1 MGALVLCLLAL
12 APSAEGRRA
21 RIRGE
26 LDRSGY
32 TVVALAADGTATRTH
47 GETGFALAP
56 PAKTV
61 TLQIRDRNGVYLGP
75 LVVRGNRSRVIVGVR
90 AGARLGKIRVLAKYA
105 RLVHAPRK
113 KWLDTRRT
121 ARARDGVPVG
131 VGLRGLVRARTRGPA
146 GSGLDQDRDGIPGAF
161 DIDDDGDLVLDVN
174 ESSARAKG
182 GGRHHGTT
190 ALSLSACPAALC
202 SGRLDVATSSFGDVD
217 AALIIAIAAAAL
229 ATMSLLLQAGGA
241 LRRRRH
247 RIEVEV
253 RLGLPIYQQGGGDW
267 AVFVEVT
274 NRTDQPVRWT
284 SAALEMSDGRRMYL
298 MQNPPGGELP
308 VVLQPHETHQ
318 TWTRCRDLEEG
329 GLDLN
334 EPVVAAAKLDS
345 GEVVRSPQRRLLSR
359 SRAERLRL
367 AHR

>member
-1 MGALVLCLLAL
+1 VLCLLAL
-12 APSAEGRRA
+12 APPAEGRRA
-21 RIRGE
+21 KIRGH

-32 TVVALAADGTATRTH
+32 TVVALAADGAATRTN
-47 GETGFALAP
+47 GKVGFALAP

-61 TLQIRDRNGVYLGP
+61 TLQIRDRSGVYLGP
-75 LVVRGNRSRVIVGVR
+75 LVVRGNRSRVVLGVR

-113 KWLDTRRT
+113 KWLDTGRT
-121 ARARDGVPVG
+121 ARARAGVPLG
-131 VGLRGLVRARTRGPA
+131 AGLRGLVPGRADGPS
-146 GSGLDQDRDGIPGAF
+146 GPGLDRDRDGIPGAF
-161 DIDDDGDLVLDVN
+161 DIDDDGDLVLDVH

-182 GGRHHGTT
+182 GGRHPGTT
-190 ALSLSACPAALC
+190 ALSLPACPAALC
-202 SGRLDVATSSFGDVD
+202 SGRLDVAASSFGDVD
-217 AALIIAIAAAAL
+217 AALIVAIAAAAL
-229 ATMSLLLQAGGA
+229 ATFSLLLQAGGA
-241 LRRRRH
+241 VRRRRH

-284 SAALEMSDGRRMYL
+284 SASLEMADGRRMYL

-308 VVLQPHETHQ
+308 VVLQPHEAHQ

-329 GLDLN
+329 GLDLT
-334 EPVVAAAKLDS
+334 EPVVAAARLDS

-359 SRAERLRL
+359 SRAERLR
-367 AHR
+367 AAGR